1 MGGFPSGQ
9 REQTV
14 NLLSTTSVVRIHLL
28 PPSNSPAV
36 WLGFCL
42 AGGTVDEP
50 CAQIYADS
58 VMRHLPYCLIFAD
71 NSTMRAGSAACTARR
86 LRPSLPLVMRRNA
99 RQNAPLY
106 NALHLWRTST
116 TDLTPRRGSAACTAR
131 RLRHDT
137 PQSVLASLWYFA
149 GTPIRTGEHPPPPTY
164 RIEACLNIVRF
175 KFPFPNQENR
185 TE

>member
-28 PPSNSPAV
+28 PPSNSPAI

-116 TDLTPRRGSAACTAR
+116 SDHL
-131 RLRHDT
+131 
-137 PQSVLASLWYFA
+137 
-149 GTPIRTGEHPPPPTY
+149 Y
-164 RIEACLNIVRF
+164 RIEAYLYIAFPLLSCLNESTSGGAYGFLIYDLQAKINGF
-175 KFPFPNQENR
+175 TTAFPCKQINKCSI
-185 TE
+185 